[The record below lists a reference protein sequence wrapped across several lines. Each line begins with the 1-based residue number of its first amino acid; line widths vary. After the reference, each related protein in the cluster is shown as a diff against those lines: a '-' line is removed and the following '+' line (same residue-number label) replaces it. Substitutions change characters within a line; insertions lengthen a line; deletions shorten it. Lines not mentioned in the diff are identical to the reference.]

1 MARIITKAEHEI
13 LRKDQ
18 GLGAQINGKVLAG
31 VRLETSA
38 NADGYATLTLR
49 IQVDKP
55 AGWIVDRLASDPHID
70 IILPPLF

>member
-1 MARIITKAEHEI
+1 MARIISKQEYEETKKAES
-13 LRKDQ
+13 RV
-18 GLGAQINGKVLAG
+18 AGKVLAG

-55 AGWIVDRLASDPHID
+55 AGWIVDRLASDPNIT
-70 IILPPLF
+70 IVLPSPF